1 MKLNLDRVRENVRQA
16 TTEDL
21 LDRATVYR
29 QGMEPE
35 ALEIIDAELYRRGVG
50 SAELA
55 AHAELAGKR
64 TLRAP
69 EGWALKCHEC
79 HRPAVV
85 RVWDWHRLWGWLPV
99 FPRRFHL
106 CEEHWASHPT
116 AWRPQHAPGNGDA

>member
-35 ALEIIDAELYRRGVG
+35 ALEIIDTELYRRGVG
-50 SAELA
+50 PVELA
-55 AHAELAGKR
+55 VHAELAGKQ
-64 TLRAP
+64 TLKTP
-69 EGWALKCHEC
+69 EGWAMKCHEC
-79 HRPAVV
+79 RRPAVV
-85 RVWDWHRLWGWLPV
+85 RVWDWHRLWGRLPI

-106 CEEHWASHPT
+106 CEEHWASHVT
-116 AWRPQHAPGNGDA
+116 AWRPVRAPESGDG